1 MTMHKVAIT
10 GRIGTGK
17 TTVSRIIK
25 SLGYDVFESDKE
37 AKKILLKTRIITKI
51 ETVFGNKVL
60 NLINSEK
67 QIDTNK
73 LGDFVFEN
81 KSELQILEK
90 IIHPEIWKNKKSF
103 IKMNKRKKIL
113 FFDIPLLFEKNIY
126 MNYDSIIYTKVD
138 FTTQKKRVL
147 ERKNMTLNKFNQIC
161 MAQKELSRMQKKKVS
176 LEINTKIN
184 SNLIEEKLKVF
195 IKSIFD
201 HKT

>member
-1 MTMHKVAIT
+1 MHKVAIT